1 MSIELWLLL
10 AFGLTIA
17 EVLAPGT
24 FLVVLGIGALAAAL
38 SVLVTSELR
47 LQIIVFVVAS
57 SIAVLFGR
65 ALYRRILGRRDSAS
79 EIGRGPAGEHGIVV
93 DPIVDG
99 RGKVKVRDTVWLA
112 AGPDLPAGT
121 AIVVQRCAGTLLY
134 VRPSEHAHA
143 SRP

>member
-17 EVLAPGT
+17 EVVAPGT
-24 FLVVLGIGALAAAL
+24 FLVFLGIGAVAAAL
-38 SVLVTSELR
+38 SVLVTAELR
-47 LQIIVFVVAS
+47 LQIVVFVIAS
-57 SIAVLFGR
+57 GVAVLFGR
-65 ALYRRILGRRDSAS
+65 ALYRRILTRRDSAS
-79 EIGRGPAGEHGIVV
+79 EIGRGPAGEHDVVV

-121 AIVVQRCAGTLLY
+121 TIVVQRCAGTLLY
-134 VRPSEHAHA
+134 IKPREHAKPA
-143 SRP
+143 